1 MYYYHLWLVEIPH
14 LKFLVVPQLSLD
26 VFRASNA
33 TSIGGSSLSADSDDW
48 QTARSSSHAT
58 TSTRRRSA
66 NTKKTIKTETA
77 DNVASHFHTMEAI
90 QSQNVE
96 IRRQR
101 EKREGRL
108 SSTLELKAVEEMIVM
123 KREELRGLNDSTND
137 ADDKES
143 EEEFLRKQVAK
154 LRKRQRTLMAL
165 IYTSDDDNDNDN

>member
-1 MYYYHLWLVEIPH
+1 
-14 LKFLVVPQLSLD
+14 
-26 VFRASNA
+26 
-33 TSIGGSSLSADSDDW
+33 
-48 QTARSSSHAT
+48 
-58 TSTRRRSA
+58 
-66 NTKKTIKTETA
+66 
-77 DNVASHFHTMEAI
+77 MEAI

-154 LRKRQRTLMAL
+154 LRKRQRTLMTL

>member
-14 LKFLVVPQLSLD
+14 LKFLLVPQLSLD

-58 TSTRRRSA
+58 TSTRRSA
-66 NTKKTIKTETA
+66 HTKKTIKTETA

-96 IRRQR
+96 ICRQR
-101 EKREGRL
+101 EKREGQL
-108 SSTLELKAVEEMIVM
+108 LSTLELKAVEEMIVM
-123 KREELRGLNDSTND
+123 KREELRGLNDSND

-143 EEEFLRKQVAK
+143 EEEFLRKQLAK
-154 LRKRQRTLMAL
+154 LRKRQQTLMAL
-165 IYTSDDDNDNDN
+165 IYTSNDDNDNDN

>member
-1 MYYYHLWLVEIPH
+1 
-14 LKFLVVPQLSLD
+14 
-26 VFRASNA
+26 
-33 TSIGGSSLSADSDDW
+33 
-48 QTARSSSHAT
+48 
-58 TSTRRRSA
+58 
-66 NTKKTIKTETA
+66 
-77 DNVASHFHTMEAI
+77 MEAI